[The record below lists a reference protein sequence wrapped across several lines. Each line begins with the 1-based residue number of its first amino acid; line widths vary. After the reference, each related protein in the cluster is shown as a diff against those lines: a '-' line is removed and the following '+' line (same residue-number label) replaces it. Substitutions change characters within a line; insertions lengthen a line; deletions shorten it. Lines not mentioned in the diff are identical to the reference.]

1 MTLKLVSFSSSKKD
15 LEPINRDFQWGPC
28 CCGFV
33 KKYLWFISCI
43 FKGEDG
49 VDTCKGDGGG
59 PLFCPLVVDPER
71 YVQIGIV
78 AIGLECGL
86 PNVPGIYAS
95 VPYGLC
101 FIKWATHCKVS

>member
-1 MTLKLVSFSSSKKD
+1 MGSLLLRFRKQVLVVYILS
-15 LEPINRDFQWGPC
+15 
-28 CCGFV
+28 
-33 KKYLWFISCI
+33 I

-71 YVQIGIV
+71 YVQVGIV

-101 FIKWATHCKVS
+101 FIKWATHCKVSFRL